1 MGETTMLTGGLLSV
15 TFRKL
20 TPKEIVAHVQQSGL
34 KVIEWG
40 GDIHVPP
47 GEVEV
52 AAQVAELTAN
62 AGLRVASYGSYYRVG
77 SAPEGE
83 FGRVLNSALALGAPA
98 IRVWAGTVGSL
109 EANAELRKHI
119 AADARH
125 IAKQAEAHG
134 LTIDLEFHSSTLT
147 DTVESAL
154 QLLEE
159 MDAPNVRSYWQPPLK
174 QSVEERVSGLKR
186 LLPWIANIHTYH
198 WKNGGRMPLEEGAAE
213 WSQYLDI
220 LRQTGKQRN
229 VMLEFVRDNDPEQFQ
244 RDAVVL
250 QKWLAE

>member
-20 TPKEIVAHVQQSGL
+20 TPKEIVACVQQSGL

-47 GEVEV
+47 GELKV
-52 AAQVAELTAN
+52 AAEVAELTAN

-83 FGRVLNSALALGAPA
+83 FDRVLNSTLALGAPA

-109 EANAELRKHI
+109 DADAELRKHI

-134 LTIDLEFHSSTLT
+134 LTIDLEFHSKTLT
-147 DTVESAL
+147 DTVGSTL

-159 MDAPNVRSYWQPPLK
+159 IDAPNVRSYWQPPIN
-174 QSVEERVSGLKR
+174 QSVEDRILGLKR
-186 LLPWIANIHTYH
+186 LLPWVANIHMYH
-198 WKNGGRMPLEEGAAE
+198 WVNGNRMSLAEGSAE

-220 LRQTGKQRN
+220 LRQTGKQRD
-229 VMLEFVRDNDPEQFQ
+229 VMLEFVREDKLEQFQ
-244 RDAVVL
+244 LDAVVL
-250 QKWLAE
+250 KEWLAE